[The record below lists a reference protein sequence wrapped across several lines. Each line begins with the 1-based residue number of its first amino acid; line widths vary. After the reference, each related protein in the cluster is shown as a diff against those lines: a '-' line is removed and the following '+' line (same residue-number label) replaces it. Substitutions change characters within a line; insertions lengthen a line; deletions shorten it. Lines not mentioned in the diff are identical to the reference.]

1 MLALTRRHDGSTI
14 SVTMTNSVREVSV
27 GEMRDGTELLHLVAT
42 QRITSEYSCPR
53 ALIFMTFD
61 LDEYVYDALR
71 TRASGFLLKDVTASR
86 LVGGS
91 SDDLP
96 PGTVP

>member
-1 MLALTRRHDGSTI
+1 
-14 SVTMTNSVREVSV
+14 MTNSVREVSV
-27 GEMRDGTELLHLVAT
+27 GEMRDGAELLHLVAT
-42 QRITSEYSCPR
+42 QRITSEHPGTR
-53 ALIFMTFD
+53 ALILTTFD
-61 LDEYVYDALR
+61 FDEYVYDALR
-71 TRASGFLLKDVTASR
+71 TGASGFLLKDVTASR